1 MKRKQLAPIALI
13 FVLAIILL
21 IFYKPAT
28 KYHKISGNAQ
38 GTTYHITYEDRPGRD
53 LQPRIEQLL
62 KKFDLSLSTYDPQSL
77 ISRINRNEPHV
88 RLDKYFRRVFHKAEE
103 VYHISSG
110 AFDITVA
117 PLVNAWGFGPQS
129 GVSADSATIDSLMQ
143 FVGMDKISI
152 DGNTIIKK
160 NPYVQLDVNAIAQGY
175 SVDIVA
181 EFLDRKGILNYMIE
195 IGGEVKAK
203 GVNEKGY
210 LWRIGVDKPIE
221 NNMVPGQNLEAII
234 ELENRALAT
243 SGNYRKFYEKNGVKY
258 AHSINPKT
266 GYPVFSRLLSV
277 SVMTSDCMT
286 ADAYATAF
294 MIMGLEKSIILLS
307 NQDTVNA
314 FLVYSD
320 DEGNFKI
327 YMTPGMKEFLCKEN

>member
-21 IFYKPAT
+21 IFYKPVT
-28 KYHKISGNAQ
+28 KYHKISGNTQ
-38 GTTYHITYEDRPGRD
+38 GTTYHITYEDRPSRN

-62 KKFDLSLSTYDPQSL
+62 KKFDLSLSTYEPQSL
-77 ISRINRNEPHV
+77 ISRINRNEPHI
-88 RLDKYFRRVFHKAEE
+88 RLDRYFRKVYHKAEE
-103 VYHISSG
+103 VYHISG
-110 AFDITVA
+110 GDFDITVA
-117 PLVNAWGFGPQS
+117 PLVNAWGFGPKS
-129 GVSADSATIDSLMQ
+129 GISADSATIDSLMQ

-152 DGNTIIKK
+152 DGNTIVKK
-160 NPYVQLDVNAIAQGY
+160 NPNVQLDVNAIAQGY
-175 SVDIVA
+175 SVDIVT
-181 EFLDRKGILNYMIE
+181 EFLDRKGIPNYMVE

-203 GVNEKGY
+203 GVNEKGQ
-210 LWRIGVDKPIE
+210 LWRIGVDKPFE
-221 NNMVPGQNLEAII
+221 NNMVPGQNLQAIV

-243 SGNYRKFYEKNGVKY
+243 SGNYRKFYKKNGVKY
-258 AHSINPKT
+258 AHSISPRT
-266 GYPVFSRLLSV
+266 GYPVFSRLLSA

-314 FLVYSD
+314 FLIYSD
-320 DEGNFKI
+320 DEGNFKT